1 MAAAQLLGRQGHARD
16 EVWDSVLALL
26 PHAEL
31 LLCKN
36 LGDRRVARRINLGRE
51 ATVPRVV
58 RDDEVRPS
66 GSEGLQK
73 LRAKQHALHRDAV
86 AHQQRR
92 GAGVAVCLIRQLNVG
107 RLAGGLVVGIDCEP
121 LGPDFRGG
129 HSTVSDWCVSLR
141 SGEAGQHG
149 VLLELLGPAPLPLP
163 INQYPACRLSHFPDF
178 PRSVFRILRGLPLRH
193 KPSSLAPAGAAGKR
207 SRSHHW
213 HHGQSSRA
221 RGSPSRDAF
230 VLLLYRD
237 QTQNLFTN
245 VLEPYRCC
253 DVLGCRRPPAGHAAE
268 RAAGKRT
275 TPARGPA
282 ARTGSLSLR
291 RRATRAR
298 VGRSG
303 RKNASGVRLQL
314 AGKMQAERPSLA
326 GRERAAHAGMGVS
339 RTARGTPDGA
349 PSGENTKSS
358 RRNTMA
364 LSTVLAL
371 PADSNKRAAAD
382 TVGQP
387 GEC

>member
-1 MAAAQLLGRQGHARD
+1 VMAAAQLLGRQGHARD

-163 INQYPACRLSHFPDF
+163 INPRPVDLSLSA
-178 PRSVFRILRGLPLRH
+178 RSVSRGHAIQPC
-193 KPSSLAPAGAAGKR
+193 PGGADVTIIF
-207 SRSHHW
+207 HL
-213 HHGQSSRA
+213 RA
-221 RGSPSRDAF
+221 RGSPSR
-230 VLLLYRD
+230 
-237 QTQNLFTN
+237 QT
-245 VLEPYRCC
+245 PSWRP
-253 DVLGCRRPPAGHAAE
+253 GCSCTAIGHKASSQACWGHTVAA
-268 RAAGKRT
+268 
-275 TPARGPA
+275 
-282 ARTGSLSLR
+282 
-291 RRATRAR
+291 
-298 VGRSG
+298 
-303 RKNASGVRLQL
+303 
-314 AGKMQAERPSLA
+314 MF
-326 GRERAAHAGMGVS
+326 
-339 RTARGTPDGA
+339 
-349 PSGENTKSS
+349 
-358 RRNTMA
+358 
-364 LSTVLAL
+364 
-371 PADSNKRAAAD
+371 
-382 TVGQP
+382 
-387 GEC
+387 